1 MVVFNPVLLAL
12 IVRRVAF
19 KDVPVGRLCF
29 YTFYWKV
36 FISLTSEYVTH
47 RFLIH
52 RTACFESRP
61 VQGTIGRS
69 MIYFDKVTKRY
80 GEMAALED
88 VTLSVAP
95 KEFVSIV
102 GHSGAGKTT
111 LLKLLL
117 AEERPSDGSVFF
129 ESVDVNDLPSSAL
142 YHYRRKIGM
151 VFQDF
156 RLIPNKT
163 AYENIAFAMEAA
175 GRHDDEIASDV
186 PYILELVNLADK
198 ADHFPSQL
206 SGGEKQRIAIG
217 RAIINQPEL
226 IVADEP
232 TGNLD
237 PINTYEVVEILKK
250 INELGTTIVITTHNK
265 GVVDAVGRRVITMD
279 RGKVVRDDAEG
290 KYVL

>member
-1 MVVFNPVLLAL
+1 
-12 IVRRVAF
+12 
-19 KDVPVGRLCF
+19 
-29 YTFYWKV
+29 
-36 FISLTSEYVTH
+36 
-47 RFLIH
+47 
-52 RTACFESRP
+52 
-61 VQGTIGRS
+61 
-69 MIYFDKVTKRY
+69 MIYFDRVTKRY
-80 GEMAALED
+80 GTTAALEE

-95 KEFVSIV
+95 KEFISIV

-117 AEERPSDGSVFF
+117 AEEKPTDGAIFF
-129 ESVDVNDLPSSAL
+129 QSVDVNDLPHSAL
-142 YHYRRKIGM
+142 HHYRRKIGT

-163 AYENIAFAMEAA
+163 AYENIAFAMEAT
-175 GRHDDEIASDV
+175 GRTDDEIASDV

-198 ADHFPSQL
+198 ASHFPDQL

-217 RAIINQPEL
+217 RAIINQPDL

-237 PINTYEVVEILKK
+237 PINTFEVVEILKK
-250 INELGTTIVITTHNK
+250 INELGTTVIITTHNK
-265 GVVDAVGRRVITMD
+265 GVIDAIGKRVVTID
-279 RGKVVRDDAEG
+279 SGKVVRDDAKG